1 MSSNNNED
9 IQDSILQSTQS
20 QSHQQKEKEARR
32 DAENTIRNFNYA
44 KSIGRNVDGK
54 EEEIKPLSSLA
65 QRYLSNLAGNGD
77 EQDDDDAAAP
87 STPVVTIQE
96 RKIDA
101 VPVHGTDDNVTAG
114 NDVVVDNTSATSSAE
129 TTTNLT
135 PNDAEDDEIN
145 DTIEEYNTVIS
156 AEEGC
161 NDPSPSIIDNGER
174 SQDVIYRD
182 ISTETGNDDG
192 EVDAT
197 LDSSDSDKIEV
208 SSENRDDD
216 DEEDDDDDSAVL
228 AAAVVVGT
236 AVEGGAV
243 VASAMSESEAAS
255 AVPIEGDDDTTNLGG
270 SSDVC
275 QSIPENEAVHNYDNV
290 GETDNDN
297 MSTTCIDGEEE
308 LDEYEDE
315 DKTEYCGSL
324 AGTIATGALAQ
335 QTNEFSDQSDHAVI
349 DEESQVS
356 CTTPTPPKNDDAPP
370 AQSTESDDLLSE
382 DETFGRPVQR
392 WKWLLI
398 LCALALVA
406 TVVAGMGVG
415 VDRGLNHI
423 DKASILII
431 PVPTQSPTSEPSL
444 SVAPSDYPSSLP
456 SAQPTNTP
464 SAPPSISTMPSIS
477 PTVTSPPTLSAAP
490 SSTPSQQPTLSTQP
504 SSTPSMSPSISAQ
517 PTSSPSESPT
527 LSSQPTA
534 EPSLS
539 PSLSSAPSATPSAS
553 PTISTMPSASPSASP
568 STSVRSSSV
577 LMHFNS
583 LCAYFNSFNVV
594 LIF

>member
-44 KSIGRNVDGK
+44 KSIGRNIDGK

-87 STPVVTIQE
+87 TKDRRSPSSC
-96 RKIDA
+96 
-101 VPVHGTDDNVTAG
+101 TDDNVTAD
-114 NDVVVDNTSATSSAE
+114 NDVVVDNTTATSLAE

-308 LDEYEDE
+308 LDEDEDE

-382 DETFGRPVQR
+382 DETFGRPSRQ
-392 WKWLLI
+392 LLQEWE
-398 LCALALVA
+398 LA
-406 TVVAGMGVG
+406 
-415 VDRGLNHI
+415 
-423 DKASILII
+423 
-431 PVPTQSPTSEPSL
+431 
-444 SVAPSDYPSSLP
+444 
-456 SAQPTNTP
+456 
-464 SAPPSISTMPSIS
+464 ST
-477 PTVTSPPTLSAAP
+477 
-490 SSTPSQQPTLSTQP
+490 
-504 SSTPSMSPSISAQ
+504 
-517 PTSSPSESPT
+517 EG
-527 LSSQPTA
+527 
-534 EPSLS
+534 
-539 PSLSSAPSATPSAS
+539 
-553 PTISTMPSASPSASP
+553 
-568 STSVRSSSV
+568 
-577 LMHFNS
+577 
-583 LCAYFNSFNVV
+583 
-594 LIF
+594 

>member
-1 MSSNNNED
+1 MSSNNNDD

-44 KSIGRNVDGK
+44 KSIGRNIDGK

-87 STPVVTIQE
+87 STPAVTIQE

-101 VPVHGTDDNVTAG
+101 VPVHGTDDNVTAD
-114 NDVVVDNTSATSSAE
+114 NDAVVDNTTATSLAE

-174 SQDVIYRD
+174 SQDVIYKD
-182 ISTETGNDDG
+182 MSTESGNGDG

-197 LDSSDSDKIEV
+197 LDSSDSDKIEA
-208 SSENRDDD
+208 SSNRDDEEEEE
-216 DEEDDDDDSAVL
+216 EEDDDDDDDDDDSDVL

-243 VASAMSESEAAS
+243 VASTMSESEAAS
-255 AVPIEGDDDTTNLGG
+255 VPIKGDTDTTNLGD

-275 QSIPENEAVHNYDNV
+275 QSIPENEAIHNYDNV

-308 LDEYEDE
+308 LDEDEDE
-315 DKTEYCGSL
+315 DETEYCGSL

-356 CTTPTPPKNDDAPP
+356 SAAPAPPQNGDEPP
-370 AQSTESDDLLSE
+370 AQSTESGDLLSE
-382 DETFGRPVQR
+382 DETVGRPVQR

-406 TVVAGMGVG
+406 AVVAGMGVG

-477 PTVTSPPTLSAAP
+477 PTVTNPPTLSAAP

-504 SSTPSMSPSISAQ
+504 SSTPSMSPSFSAQ

-527 LSSQPTA
+527 LSTQPTA

-568 STSVRSSSV
+568 STSVSSSV
-577 LMHFNS
+577 LMAF
-583 LCAYFNSFNVV
+583 
-594 LIF
+594 